1 VNREEILKRLL
12 DGENPN
18 SIADEMV
25 KAFNEAQ
32 KEYDYIQEEEK
43 RKAKE
48 EEELLKIRA
57 EEAKREEEELQ
68 AEIDKRVYLVQQME
82 NAVMDYIAECHPGL
96 YEKMAEGSIG
106 AESALDIASSI
117 DTMCA
122 MLEMLL

>member
-1 VNREEILKRLL
+1 MNREDILARLL
-12 DGENPN
+12 DGDTVEN
-18 SIADEMV
+18 IADELA
-25 KAFNEAQ
+25 KTINEAK
-32 KEYDYIQEEEK
+32 KEYDYIQEEEE

-48 EEELLKIRA
+48 EEELAKIK
-57 EEAKREEEELQ
+57 EEAKREEELQ

-82 NAVMDYIAECHPGL
+82 NAVMDYIAECHPDL
-96 YEKMAEGSIG
+96 YNKMAEGPIG